1 MEAGFDIYIKYSDP
15 DKQAMFQHK
24 MAMRNLH
31 IPQSQFR
38 HRGISFAFTNN
49 KIITF
54 LLY

>member
-1 MEAGFDIYIKYSDP
+1 MEACFDIYIKYSDP

-38 HRGISFAFTNN
+38 HRG
-49 KIITF
+49 
-54 LLY
+54 LLPLLTER